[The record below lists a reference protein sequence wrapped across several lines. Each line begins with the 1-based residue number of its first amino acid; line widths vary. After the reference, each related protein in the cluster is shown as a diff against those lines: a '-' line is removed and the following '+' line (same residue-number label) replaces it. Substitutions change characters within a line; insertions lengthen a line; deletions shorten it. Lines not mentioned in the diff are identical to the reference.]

1 MGGGNSQ
8 VGLILSE
15 TQLALNKTANMEDSL
30 IDHRSSQAAHSR

>member
-15 TQLALNKTANMEDSL
+15 TQLVFNKTANMEESL
-30 IDHRSSQAAHSR
+30 IDHRSSQAAHSW

>member
-1 MGGGNSQ
+1 MGLGNSQ

-30 IDHRSSQAAHSR
+30 VDHCGGQAAYSW